1 MDMLVALMKGG
12 LLDHVIHSRDSFGST
27 PMDYL
32 CLNRMPTSTKVI
44 RRVLQTRFGHLLGLN
59 RLWKSDMLRSVDA
72 ALAVDWSSRRREIVA
87 VYLKLAILKRLARTK
102 NRLVIEKAVELAV
115 ALLLCCP
122 FCSRFLTNFAT
133 RETIPSIHDRIQI
146 ILYNSI
152 RGPLAIGSIC
162 ILK

>member
-1 MDMLVALMKGG
+1 
-12 LLDHVIHSRDSFGST
+12 
-27 PMDYL
+27 MDYL

-44 RRVLQTRFGHLLGLN
+44 RRVLHTRFDHLLGLN

-72 ALAVDWSSRRREIVA
+72 ALAVDWSCRRREIVA
-87 VYLKLAILKRLARTK
+87 VYLKLARLKRLTRRK

-122 FCSRFLTNFAT
+122 FCSRFLTNFTT

-146 ILYNSI
+146 FLYNRI
-152 RGPLAIGSIC
+152 RGPLA
-162 ILK
+162 